1 MKNTKFKVIG
11 MSCAACSA
19 RVERAVSSLLGVDAC
34 EVNLLLGEMT
44 VLGDA
49 SSDSVISAVEKAGY
63 GAEIYK
69 EITEEDDSEREAK
82 EQTRSILRR
91 LVFSSALLLVLMY
104 ISMGYAMWHFPMPAF
119 LTKTPIPLG
128 IAELALTSLI
138 MVINKHFFVNGVRG
152 IVNLAPNMDTLV
164 SLGSFVS
171 YVYSII
177 LLFKISDNT
186 HSVAHALHGLYFE
199 SAAMILVLISLGK
212 MLESIAKGKTTSA
225 IRALMDLTPKTAI
238 VIRDG
243 IETEIP
249 ARDIK
254 AGDVFIVK
262 KGVNIACDG
271 VVIDGEISLD
281 ESALTGES
289 LPKDATPG
297 SFVYGATTVLSGY
310 AKIRAERVGEKTAI
324 AEIVRMVKEASSS
337 KAPVAKTADKIA
349 GVFVPSVLLLSLV
362 TFTLWAIFGSDISD
376 AVTHA
381 VTVLVISCPC
391 ALGLATPVAIMVGT
405 GVGARRGILFKNAAS
420 LESAGKIKTVAFDK
434 TGTVTEGKPE
444 VCDVVS
450 YGMDKA
456 RLMAIAGA
464 IEEKS
469 EHPLAVAV
477 VNFTKGAENEN
488 NVLCEKFE
496 ASVGGVKGTVNGEEY
511 YIGNERFILECL
523 SLMPTEDFTRL
534 KASGKT
540 ALIMAKKDAVLGVIA
555 ISDKIKADSTD
566 AVESLKSLGI
576 KTVMIT
582 GDNAF
587 AAKEVAE
594 RVGID
599 TVIADV
605 LPNEKAN
612 VIKELKKDGI
622 VAMVGDGINDSVALT
637 EANVGIALSQGAD
650 VAMDSADVVLTRG
663 SLFGVVSAV
672 KLGRRTLLNVYENLF
687 WAFSYNVIGIPLAA
701 GVFGVLFGWYL
712 TPMFGAAAMS
722 VSSFLVVM
730 NALRLNLYNPDKKHE
745 NKNNS
750 LQNCAN
756 LNVRTAINTDNTES
770 IEHVNTNDIKDKERN
785 ERMNNVVIKIEGM
798 MCPHCS
804 GRVMS
809 LLTASELVKEA
820 DVSHERGDAIVTLNC
835 EATAE
840 AVATLENIITEAGYK
855 VI

>member
-1 MKNTKFKVIG
+1 MEKTKFKVSG

-19 RVERAVSSLLGVDAC
+19 RVERAVSSLRGVDAC

-44 VLGDA
+44 VSGEV
-49 SSDSVISAVEKAGY
+49 SSDTIVSAVEKAGY
-63 GAEIYK
+63 GAEVYK
-69 EITEEDDSEREAK
+69 EAIRELDSETEARR
-82 EQTRSILRR
+82 QTRSIVHR
-91 LVFSSALLLVLMY
+91 LVFSGTLLLVLMY
-104 ISMGYAMWHFPMPAF
+104 ISMGYAMWNFPMPTF
-119 LTKTPIPLG
+119 LTKSPLPLG
-128 IAELALTSLI
+128 IAELILTSLI

-152 IVNLAPNMDTLV
+152 FVNSAPNMDTLV

-177 LLFKISDNT
+177 LLVKISDNT

-225 IRALMDLTPKTAI
+225 IRALMDLTPKSVV
-238 VIRDG
+238 VIREG

-249 ARDIK
+249 VRDIK

-262 KGVNIACDG
+262 KGMNIACDG
-271 VVIDGEISLD
+271 IVIDGEISVD

-289 LPKDATPG
+289 LPKDAPSG
-297 SFVYGATTVLSGY
+297 SFVYGATSVLSGF
-310 AKIRAERVGEKTAI
+310 AKIRAERVGEETAI

-349 GVFVPSVLLLSLV
+349 GVFVPGVLLVSLV
-362 TFTLWAIFGSDISD
+362 TFTLWAIFGSDISA

-405 GVGARRGILFKNAAS
+405 GLGARHGILFKNATS
-420 LESAGKIKTVAFDK
+420 LESAGKIKIVAFDK

-450 YGMDKA
+450 YGMDTA
-456 RLMAIAGA
+456 RLMAVAGA

-477 VNFTKGAENEN
+477 VNFIKGRENHN

-496 ASVGGVKGTVNGEEY
+496 AYVGGVKGTVSGEEY
-511 YIGNERFILECL
+511 YIGNERFILESL
-523 SLMPTEDFTRL
+523 SLVPTEDFTRM
-534 KASGKT
+534 KSSGKT
-540 ALIMAKKDAVLGVIA
+540 ALIVAKKDAVLGVIA
-555 ISDKIKADSTD
+555 ISDRIKADSKE

-582 GDNAF
+582 GDNSF
-587 AAKEVAE
+587 AAKEVAG

-605 LPNEKAN
+605 MPNEKAN
-612 VIKELKKDGI
+612 VIKELKKEGV

-637 EANVGIALSQGAD
+637 EANVGIALSAGAD

-672 KLGRRTLLNVYENLF
+672 KLGRRTLLNIYENLF
-687 WAFSYNVIGIPLAA
+687 WAFSYNLIGIPLAA

-730 NALRLNLYNPDKKHE
+730 NALRLNLYNPDKNRI

-750 LQNCAN
+750 LQNN
-756 LNVRTAINTDNTES
+756 DDLSVIDFGGIDKPKT
-770 IEHVNTNDIKDKERN
+770 IEHVNTTDKERN
-785 ERMNNVVIKIEGM
+785 EKMNNVVIKIEGM

-804 GRVMS
+804 GRVKA
-809 LLTASELVKEA
+809 LLTASELVREA
-820 DVSHERGDAIVTLNC
+820 DVSHERGDAIVTLNT
-835 EATAE
+835 EATPE
-840 AVATLENIITEAGYK
+840 ALATLGNIITEAGYK